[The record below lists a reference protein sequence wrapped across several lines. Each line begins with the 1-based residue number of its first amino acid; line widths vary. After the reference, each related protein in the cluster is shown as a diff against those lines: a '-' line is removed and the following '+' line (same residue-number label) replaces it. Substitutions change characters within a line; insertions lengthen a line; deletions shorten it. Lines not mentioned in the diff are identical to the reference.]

1 MATLFGDDAA
11 PATARAKETPDG
23 LNPEQRAAVRHGE
36 GPLMVVA
43 GAGTGKTRV
52 ITERIRHL
60 LESQPELEGGEILG
74 LTFTDKAAAEM
85 KRRVVASA
93 GERGERVVLG
103 TFHSFCAQMLTER
116 DPDVRTLDR
125 VDHWIL
131 LRRNLPRL
139 RLDRYRRL
147 AEPGQFLGDFVEF
160 FSRCQDEL
168 VSPEDYQ
175 AFADGIAARYGREK
189 AGLAEDERALREEEI
204 ARQQEIARV
213 YRESD
218 SLLRERHSLTFGTQ
232 LMGGVTL
239 LRNDAALLETLRAR
253 YRYILVDE
261 FQDTNIAQLEL
272 LHLLG
277 GERRNLVVVG
287 DHRQAIYRFRGASF
301 GSFTHF
307 LEKYA
312 GHSAAERARVQMP
325 LRRNYRSTRR
335 ILRVANE
342 VERHLVLPAE
352 QPKDFQ
358 DTALIAEKSEGERIR
373 VVTLS
378 SSDEEARWIAS
389 EIERLHR
396 AGARWR
402 SMAVL
407 YRMHT
412 HRERLVAALRESG
425 VPFVI
430 RNLSILDHR
439 LVRDI
444 LAYVRLV
451 SDLGD
456 DVACARVLAAPAWGL
471 EAQDLQRLAERT
483 AKARGG
489 TLWNTIESAQ
499 GELAFDAG
507 RAGLQALVAL
517 VGDLRKRARELPALE
532 WFDEL
537 LGRLEIG
544 VTVSEQDRKYVAR
557 LRQFILEWQPKSET
571 RRLKELAE
579 YLDYFEQANGQ
590 INLEEEHGDAVQLMT
605 VHAAKGL
612 EFDHVFVIHLVHGGF
627 PAREKPHVLEFPA
640 ELMKEQL
647 PSGDFHIQEERRLFY
662 VALTRARDRLTLTTV
677 SHKRSKPSPF
687 LDDILMAPAVQRADL
702 QQLAPERAASE
713 SATPA
718 AAAAGAAQSAGARGA
733 DLFEQERAQSRVGS
747 RIAQWAETYR
757 PPLAEPLPLSASAID
772 TFESCPQKY
781 LFSQQWRIRSGPRAA
796 LSFGNVMHSTI
807 REFVGQLR
815 KGRRLPFEEVA
826 AIYEREWTKAGYE
839 DDYQEQEYKKDGLE
853 QLRAFH
859 ASTIEAPPDVLA
871 QERFFE
877 LPMANR
883 IVLTGRMDQVN
894 RAGAPGEKLI
904 EIVDYKTGRPKTEAQ
919 AKKDLQLSVYALA
932 AREVYGENVARL
944 VFYNVQNNQA
954 VGATRDAKQLGGAEE
969 DVQEVAAEIRAGH
982 FPAKVGY
989 LCKSCEFRLIC
1000 PAHDRGAK
1008 AALEES

>member
-1 MATLFGDDAA
+1 MD
-11 PATARAKETPDG
+11 
-23 LNPEQRAAVRHGE
+23 
-36 GPLMVVA
+36 
-43 GAGTGKTRV
+43 
-52 ITERIRHL
+52 
-60 LESQPELEGGEILG
+60 
-74 LTFTDKAAAEM
+74 
-85 KRRVVASA
+85 
-93 GERGERVVLG
+93 
-103 TFHSFCAQMLTER
+103 
-116 DPDVRTLDR
+116 
-125 VDHWIL
+125 
-131 LRRNLPRL
+131 
-139 RLDRYRRL
+139 
-147 AEPGQFLGDFVEF
+147 F

-168 VSPEDYQ
+168 VSPEQYQ
-175 AFADGIAARYGREK
+175 AYADEKAALYAREK
-189 AGLAEDERALREEEI
+189 AALPEDERALREEEI
-204 ARQQEIARV
+204 ARQHEIARV

-218 SLLRERHSLTFGTQ
+218 ALLRERHLLTFGTQ

-239 LRNDAALLETLRAR
+239 LRNDAALLATLRER

-272 LHLLG
+272 LHLLA

-307 LEKYA
+307 LDAYA
-312 GHSAAERARVQMP
+312 GASPAERASVQMP

-358 DTALIAEKSEGERIR
+358 DTALVAEKSEGGRIR

-378 SSDEEARWIAS
+378 SSDEEARWVAG

-412 HRERLVAALRESG
+412 HRERLVAALTQAR

-471 EAQDLQRLAERT
+471 EAQDLQRLAERA

-489 TLWNTIESAQ
+489 TLWQTIESAQ

-507 RAGLQALVAL
+507 RAGLQELIALVA
-517 VGDLRKRARELPALE
+517 DLRKRARELPALE

-544 VTVSEQDRKYVAR
+544 VTVSDQDRKYVAR

-590 INLEEEHGDAVQLMT
+590 INLEEEHGDVVQLMT

-612 EFDHVFVIHLVHGGF
+612 EFDHVFVIHLVHRGF
-627 PAREKPHVLEFPA
+627 PSGEKPHVLEFPS

-662 VALTRARDRLTLTTV
+662 VALTRARDQLTLTTV
-677 SHKRSKPSPF
+677 SAKRSKPSPF

-702 QQLAPERAASE
+702 QQLAPPRAEEA
-713 SATPA
+713 PA
-718 AAAAGAAQSAGARGA
+718 AAAPDGSRAAE
-733 DLFEQERAQSRVGS
+733 LFEQERAHSRVGS
-747 RIAQWAETYR
+747 RIAQWAEVYR
-757 PPLAEPLPLSASAID
+757 PPLADPLALSASAID

-781 LFSQQWRIRSGPRAA
+781 LFSQLWRIRTGPRAA
-796 LSFGNVMHSTI
+796 LSFGNVMHTTI
-807 REFVGQLR
+807 REFVGHLR
-815 KGRRLPFEEVA
+815 KGRRLPFDEVA
-826 AIYEREWTKAGYE
+826 AIYEREWSKAGYE

-853 QLRAFH
+853 QLRAFY
-859 ASTIEAPPDVLA
+859 ATTIEAPPEVLA
-871 QERFFE
+871 QERAFT
-877 LPMANR
+877 LPLANH

-894 RAGAPGEKLI
+894 RIGASAEKLV
-904 EIVDYKTGRPKTEAQ
+904 EIVDYKTGKPRTEAQ

-932 AREVYGENVARL
+932 AREVFGEQVARL
-944 VFYNVQNNQA
+944 VFHNMQNNQSVA
-954 VGATRDAKQLGGAEE
+954 ATRDAKQLGRAE
-969 DVQEVAAEIRAGH
+969 DGVQEVAAEIRAGQ
-982 FPAKVGY
+982 FPPKVGY
-989 LCKSCEFRLIC
+989 SCKACEFRLIC

>member
-1 MATLFGDDAA
+1 LFDDDAA
-11 PATARAKETPDG
+11 AAPARAQETHDG

-52 ITERIRHL
+52 ITERIRYL

-74 LTFTDKAAAEM
+74 LTFTEKAAAEM
-85 KRRVVASA
+85 KRRVVAAA
-93 GERGERVVLG
+93 GGRGERVVLG

-116 DPDVRTLDR
+116 DPELRTLDR

-175 AFADGIAARYGREK
+175 TFAAAMAARYELEK

-218 SLLRERHSLTFGTQ
+218 SLLRERHLLTFGTQ

-239 LRNDAALLETLRAR
+239 LRNDAALLETLRER

-307 LEKYA
+307 LDEYA
-312 GHSAAERARVQMP
+312 GPSAAERASVQMP

-358 DTALIAEKSEGERIR
+358 DTALVAEKSEGERIR

-378 SSDEEARWIAS
+378 SSDEEARWVAG
-389 EIERLHR
+389 EIQRLHG

-412 HRERLVAALRESG
+412 HRERLVAALKQSG
-425 VPFVI
+425 VPFII

-451 SDLGD
+451 SDLRD

-471 EAQDLQRLAERT
+471 QAQDLQRLAERA

-489 TLWNTIESAQ
+489 SLWDMIESAQ

-507 RAGLQALVAL
+507 RAGLQALMAL
-517 VGDLRKRARELPALE
+517 ISDLRKRARELPALE

-544 VTVSEQDRKYVAR
+544 VSMSAQDRKYVAR

-571 RRLKELAE
+571 RRLKELAQ
-579 YLDYFEQANGQ
+579 YLDYFDQANGQ

-702 QQLAPERAASE
+702 QQLAPEHVPGD
-713 SATPA
+713 PA
-718 AAAAGAAQSAGARGA
+718 AVSEAAARAQDAE
-733 DLFEQERAQSRVGS
+733 LFAEERAHSRVGS

-757 PPLAEPLPLSASAID
+757 PPLSEPLPLSASAIG
-772 TFESCPQKY
+772 TFDSCPQKY
-781 LFSQQWRIRSGPRAA
+781 LFSQMWGIRTGAHAP
-796 LSFGNVMHSTI
+796 LSFGNVMHTTI
-807 REFVGQLR
+807 GAFVGQLR

-826 AIYEREWTKAGYE
+826 AIYDREWSKAGYE

-853 QLRAFH
+853 QLRVFH
-859 ASTIEAPPDVLA
+859 ASTLDAPPEVFA
-871 QERFFE
+871 QERRFE
-877 LPMANR
+877 LPLANR

-894 RAGAPGEKLI
+894 RAGGPGEKLV
-904 EIVDYKTGRPKTEAQ
+904 EIVDYKTGRPKTEAH

-932 AREVYGENVARL
+932 AREVYDEKVARL
-944 VFYNVQNNQA
+944 VFYNMQNNETIF
-954 VGATRDAKQLGGAEE
+954 ATRDAKQLGRAEE
-969 DVQEVAAEIRAGH
+969 DIQEVAAEIRAGH

-989 LCKSCEFRLIC
+989 ACKACEFRLIC

-1008 AALEES
+1008 AAPEDS

>member
-1 MATLFGDDAA
+1 
-11 PATARAKETPDG
+11 
-23 LNPEQRAAVRHGE
+23 
-36 GPLMVVA
+36 
-43 GAGTGKTRV
+43 
-52 ITERIRHL
+52 
-60 LESQPELEGGEILG
+60 
-74 LTFTDKAAAEM
+74 
-85 KRRVVASA
+85 
-93 GERGERVVLG
+93 
-103 TFHSFCAQMLTER
+103 MLTER
-116 DPDVRTLDR
+116 DPELRTLDR

-175 AFADGIAARYGREK
+175 TFAAAMAARYELEK

-218 SLLRERHSLTFGTQ
+218 SLLRERHLLTFGTQ

-239 LRNDAALLETLRAR
+239 LRNDAALLETLRER

-307 LEKYA
+307 LDEYA
-312 GHSAAERARVQMP
+312 GPSAAERASVQMP

-358 DTALIAEKSEGERIR
+358 DTALVAEKSEGERIR

-378 SSDEEARWIAS
+378 SSDEEARWVAG
-389 EIERLHR
+389 EIQRLR
-396 AGARWR
+396 SAGARWR

-412 HRERLVAALRESG
+412 HRERLVAALKQSG
-425 VPFVI
+425 VPFII

-451 SDLGD
+451 SDLRD

-471 EAQDLQRLAERT
+471 QAQDLQRLAERA

-489 TLWNTIESAQ
+489 SLWDMIESAQ

-507 RAGLQALVAL
+507 RAGLQALMAL
-517 VGDLRKRARELPALE
+517 ISDLRKRARELPALE

-544 VTVSEQDRKYVAR
+544 VSVSDQDRKYVAR

-571 RRLKELAE
+571 RRLKELAQ
-579 YLDYFEQANGQ
+579 YLDYFDQANGQ

-702 QQLAPERAASE
+702 QQLAPEHVPGD
-713 SATPA
+713 PA
-718 AAAAGAAQSAGARGA
+718 AVSEAAARAQDAE
-733 DLFEQERAQSRVGS
+733 LFAEERAHSRVGS

-757 PPLAEPLPLSASAID
+757 PPLSEPLPLSASAIG

-781 LFSQQWRIRSGPRAA
+781 LFTQLWGIRTGPRAA
-796 LSFGNVMHSTI
+796 LSFGNVMHTTI
-807 REFVGQLR
+807 GAFVGQLR

-826 AIYEREWTKAGYE
+826 AIYDREWSKAGYE

-859 ASTIEAPPDVLA
+859 ASTLDAPPEVFA
-871 QERFFE
+871 QERRFE
-877 LPMANR
+877 LPLANR

-894 RAGAPGEKLI
+894 RAGGPGEKLV
-904 EIVDYKTGRPKTEAQ
+904 EIVDYKTGRPKTEAH

-932 AREVYGENVARL
+932 AREVYDEKVARL
-944 VFYNVQNNQA
+944 VFYNMQNNETIF
-954 VGATRDAKQLGGAEE
+954 ATRDAKQLGRAEE
-969 DVQEVAAEIRAGH
+969 DIQEVAAEIRAGH

-989 LCKSCEFRLIC
+989 ACKACEFRLIC

-1008 AALEES
+1008 AAPEDS

>member
-1 MATLFGDDAA
+1 MAKLFDDDAA
-11 PATARAKETPDG
+11 PARAGARAQETHDG

-52 ITERIRHL
+52 ITERIRYL
-60 LESQPELEGGEILG
+60 LETQPELDGSEILG
-74 LTFTDKAAAEM
+74 LTFTEKAAAEM

-93 GERGERVVLG
+93 GERGERVALG
-103 TFHSFCAQMLTER
+103 TFHSFCAQLLTER
-116 DPDVRTLDR
+116 DPELRTLDR

-139 RLDRYRRL
+139 ALDRFRKL
-147 AEPGQFLGDFVEF
+147 AEPGWFLNDFVDF

-175 AFADGIAARYGREK
+175 AYADMIAADYARDKTTVPE
-189 AGLAEDERALREEEI
+189 EDRPLREEEI

-218 SLLRERHSLTFGTQ
+218 NLLRERHLLTFGTQ

-239 LRNDAALLETLRAR
+239 LRNDPALLAALRVR

-272 LHLLG
+272 LHLLC

-312 GHSAAERARVQMP
+312 GASDEERARVQMP
-325 LRRNYRSTRR
+325 LRRNYRSTKR

-358 DTALIAEKSEGERIR
+358 DTALVAEKSDGEKIR
-373 VVTLS
+373 VVTLAS
-378 SSDEEARWIAS
+378 ADEEANWIAT
-389 EIERLHR
+389 EIDRLHR

-402 SMAVL
+402 AMAVL

-412 HRERLVAALRESG
+412 HRERLVTALRERG
-425 VPFVI
+425 IPFVI
-430 RNLSILDHR
+430 RNLSIMDHR

-444 LAYVRLV
+444 LAYIRLV
-451 SDLGD
+451 ADLRD

-471 EAQDLQRLAERT
+471 EAQDLQRLVER
-483 AKARGG
+483 AGKARG
-489 TLWNTIESAQ
+489 TALWDVIESAQ
-499 GELAFDAG
+499 GELAFDRG
-507 RAGLQALVAL
+507 RAGLQEL
-517 VGDLRKRARELPALE
+517 VGLITDLRKRSRGLPALE

-544 VTVSEQDRKYVAR
+544 VAVSEQDRKYVAR
-557 LRQFILEWQPKSET
+557 LRQFISEWQPKSET

-579 YLDYFEQANGQ
+579 YLDYFDQANGQ
-590 INLEEEHGDAVQLMT
+590 INLDEEHGDAVQLMT

-627 PAREKPHVLEFPA
+627 PAREKPHVLEFPKD
-640 ELMKEQL
+640 LMKEQL
-647 PSGDFHIQEERRLFY
+647 PSGDFHILEERRLFY

-677 SHKRSKPSPF
+677 SAKRSKPSPF

-702 QQLAPERAASE
+702 QQLAPERATE
-713 SATPA
+713 KPA
-718 AAAAGAAQSAGARGA
+718 AAPAAESGGAE
-733 DLFEQERAQSRVGS
+733 LFAEERAHSRVGS
-747 RIAQWAETYR
+747 RIGQWAETYR
-757 PPLAEPLPLSASAID
+757 PALEDPLPLSASAIS
-772 TFESCPQKY
+772 TFDSCPQKY
-781 LFSQQWRIRSGPRAA
+781 LFSNMWGIRTGPHAP
-796 LSFGNVMHSTI
+796 LSFGNVMHTTI
-807 REFVGQLR
+807 GEFVRELR

-826 AIYEREWTKAGYE
+826 AIYEREWTSAGFE
-839 DDYQEQEYKKDGLE
+839 DTYQENEYKKDGLK

-859 ASTIEAPPDVLA
+859 ASTLDSPPDVFA
-871 QERFFE
+871 QERRFE
-877 LPMANR
+877 LPFANR

-894 RAGAPGEKLI
+894 RAGAAGEKII
-904 EIVDYKTGRPKTEAQ
+904 EIVDYKTGKPKTDTQ

-932 AREVYGENVARL
+932 AREVFGEQVARL
-944 VFYNVQNNQA
+944 IFYNMQDNKFVA
-954 VGATRDAKQLGGAEE
+954 ATRDTKQLARAEE
-969 DVQEVAAEIRAGH
+969 EIQEVAAEIRAGN
-982 FPAKVGY
+982 FPVKMGY
-989 LCKSCEFRLIC
+989 ACKACEFRLIC

-1008 AALEES
+1008 AAAEEE

>member
-1 MATLFGDDAA
+1 MSKLFDDDAA
-11 PATARAKETPDG
+11 PAHAQEKHDG

-60 LESQPELEGGEILG
+60 LETQPELDGGEILG
-74 LTFTDKAAAEM
+74 LTFTEKAAGEM
-85 KRRVVASA
+85 KRRVVAAA

-116 DPDVRTLDR
+116 DPEIRTLDK

-139 RLDRYRRL
+139 ALDRYRRL
-147 AEPGQFLGDFVEF
+147 AEPGWFLNDFVDF
-160 FSRCQDEL
+160 LSRCQDEL

-175 AFADGIAARYGREK
+175 AFADAMAARYAQEK
-189 AGLAEDERALREEEI
+189 AGLENDERKLREEEI
-204 ARQQEIARV
+204 AKQQEIARV
-213 YRESD
+213 YRESEA
-218 SLLRERHSLTFGTQ
+218 LLRERRLLTFGTQ

-239 LRNDAALLETLRAR
+239 LRNDPELLATLRAR

-272 LHLLG
+272 LHLLA
-277 GERRNLVVVG
+277 GERRNLLVVG

-301 GSFTHF
+301 GSFAHF
-307 LEKYA
+307 LDKYA
-312 GHSAAERARVQMP
+312 GASPAERARVQMP

-342 VERHLVLPAE
+342 VERHLVMPAE

-358 DTALIAEKSEGERIR
+358 DTSLVAEKSDGERIR
-373 VVTLS
+373 VVTLAS
-378 SSDEEARWIAS
+378 ADEEARWIAA
-389 EIERLHR
+389 EIARLHG

-412 HRERLVAALRESG
+412 HRERLVAALKARG

-444 LAYVRLV
+444 LAYVRLTA
-451 SDLGD
+451 DLRD

-471 EAQDLQRLAERT
+471 EAQDLQRLAERVD
-483 AKARGG
+483 KAHGG
-489 TLWNTIESAQ
+489 SLWDTIESAQ

-507 RAGLQALVAL
+507 GAGLKALVAL
-517 VGDLRKRARELPALE
+517 MKDLRTRARELPALE

-544 VTVSEQDRKYVAR
+544 VAVSEQDRKYVAR
-557 LRQFILEWQPKSET
+557 LRQFIFEWQPKSET
-571 RRLKELAE
+571 RRLRELAE

-612 EFDHVFVIHLVHGGF
+612 EFDHVFVIHLVHRGF
-627 PAREKPHVLEFPA
+627 PSGEKPHVLEFPK

-662 VALTRARDRLTLTTV
+662 VALTRARERLTLTTV
-677 SHKRSKPSPF
+677 VAKRSKPSPF
-687 LDDILMAPAVQRADL
+687 LDDILMAAAVQRADV
-702 QQLAPERAASE
+702 QQIAPERAAE
-713 SATPA
+713 SAATPA
-718 AAAAGAAQSAGARGA
+718 AAAGEGEAGGAA
-733 DLFEQERAQSRVGS
+733 LFEQERARSLVGSRVG
-747 RIAQWAETYR
+747 QWAETYR
-757 PPLAEPLPLSASAID
+757 PPLADPLALSASAID
-772 TFESCPQKY
+772 TFETCPQKY
-781 LFSQQWRIRSGPRAA
+781 LFSQMWRIRTGARAA
-796 LSFGNVMHSTI
+796 LSFGNVMHATI
-807 REFVGQLR
+807 REFVNQLR

-826 AIYEREWTKAGYE
+826 AIYEREWTSAGYE
-839 DDYQEQEYKKDGLE
+839 DTYQEQEYKKDGLA

-859 ASTIEAPPDVLA
+859 ESTLAAPPDVLA
-871 QERFFE
+871 QERVFT
-877 LPMANR
+877 LPLANR
-883 IVLTGRMDQVN
+883 VVLTGRMDQVN
-894 RAGAPGEKLI
+894 RAGGPAEKLV
-904 EIVDYKTGRPKTEAQ
+904 EIVDYKTGRPKTDAQ

-932 AREVYGENVARL
+932 AREVYGEAVARL
-944 VFYNVQNNQA
+944 VFYNVQNNEA
-954 VGATRDAKQLGGAEE
+954 VGATRDAKQLGRAEE
-969 DVQEVAAEIRAGH
+969 DVQEVAAEIRAGN

-989 LCKSCEFRLIC
+989 PCKACEFRLIC

-1008 AALEES
+1008 AALEEE

>member
-1 MATLFGDDAA
+1 MATLFDDDAA
-11 PATARAKETPDG
+11 AAPARAQETHDG

-52 ITERIRHL
+52 ITERIRYL

-74 LTFTDKAAAEM
+74 LTFTEKAAAEM
-85 KRRVVASA
+85 KRRVVAAA
-93 GERGERVVLG
+93 GGRGERVVLG

-116 DPDVRTLDR
+116 DPELRTLDR

-175 AFADGIAARYGREK
+175 TFAAAMAARYELEK

-218 SLLRERHSLTFGTQ
+218 SLLRERHLLTFGTQ

-239 LRNDAALLETLRAR
+239 LRNDAALLETLRER

-307 LEKYA
+307 LDEYA
-312 GHSAAERARVQMP
+312 GPSAAERASVQMP

-358 DTALIAEKSEGERIR
+358 DTALVAEKSEGERIR

-378 SSDEEARWIAS
+378 SSDEEARWVAG
-389 EIERLHR
+389 EIQRLHG

-412 HRERLVAALRESG
+412 HRERLVAALKQSG
-425 VPFVI
+425 VPFII

-451 SDLGD
+451 SDLRD

-471 EAQDLQRLAERT
+471 QAQDLQRLAERA

-489 TLWNTIESAQ
+489 SLWDMIESAQ

-507 RAGLQALVAL
+507 RAGLQALMAL
-517 VGDLRKRARELPALE
+517 ISDLRKRARELPALE

-544 VTVSEQDRKYVAR
+544 VSMSAQDRKYVAR

-571 RRLKELAE
+571 RRLKELAQ
-579 YLDYFEQANGQ
+579 YLDYFDQANGQ

-702 QQLAPERAASE
+702 QQLAPEHVPGD
-713 SATPA
+713 PA
-718 AAAAGAAQSAGARGA
+718 AVSEAAARAQDAE
-733 DLFEQERAQSRVGS
+733 LFAEERAHSRVGS

-757 PPLAEPLPLSASAID
+757 PPLSEPLPLSASAIG
-772 TFESCPQKY
+772 TFDSCPQKY
-781 LFSQQWRIRSGPRAA
+781 LFSQMWGIRTGAHAP
-796 LSFGNVMHSTI
+796 LSFGNVMHTTI
-807 REFVGQLR
+807 GAFVGQLR

-826 AIYEREWTKAGYE
+826 AIYDREWSKAGYE

-853 QLRAFH
+853 QLRVFH
-859 ASTIEAPPDVLA
+859 ASTLDAPPEVFA
-871 QERFFE
+871 QERRFE
-877 LPMANR
+877 LPLANR

-894 RAGAPGEKLI
+894 RAGGPGEKLV
-904 EIVDYKTGRPKTEAQ
+904 EIVDYKTGRPKTEAH

-932 AREVYGENVARL
+932 AREVYDEKVARL
-944 VFYNVQNNQA
+944 VFYNMQNNETIF
-954 VGATRDAKQLGGAEE
+954 ATRDAKQLGRAEE
-969 DVQEVAAEIRAGH
+969 DIQEVAAEIRAGH

-989 LCKSCEFRLIC
+989 ACKACEFRLIC

-1008 AALEES
+1008 AAPEDS

>member
-1 MATLFGDDAA
+1 MATLFDNDADS
-11 PATARAKETPDG
+11 ARAAERSHDG
-23 LNPEQRAAVRHGE
+23 LNSEQRAAVRHGE

-74 LTFTDKAAAEM
+74 LTFTEKAAGEM
-85 KRRVVASA
+85 KRRVVAAA

-103 TFHSFCAQMLTER
+103 TFHSFCAQMLAER
-116 DPDVRTLDR
+116 DPELRTLEK

-139 RLDRYRRL
+139 ALDRYRRL
-147 AEPGQFLGDFVEF
+147 AEPGQFLGDFVDF
-160 FSRCQDEL
+160 LSRCQDEL

-175 AFADGIAARYGREK
+175 AFADAMAARYAREK
-189 AGLAEDERALREEEI
+189 TDLEQDERKLREDDI

-218 SLLRERHSLTFGTQ
+218 ALLRERRLLTFGTQ
-232 LMGGVTL
+232 LMGAVTL
-239 LRNDAALLETLRAR
+239 LRNDPELLASLRER

-301 GSFTHF
+301 GSFAHF
-307 LEKYA
+307 LDKYA
-312 GHSAAERARVQMP
+312 GASPAERARVQMP

-342 VERHLVLPAE
+342 VEHHLVMPAE

-358 DTALIAEKSEGERIR
+358 DTALVAEKSDGERIR
-373 VVTLS
+373 VVTLTS
-378 SSDEEARWIAS
+378 ADEEARWIAA
-389 EIERLHR
+389 EIARLHG

-412 HRERLVAALRESG
+412 HRERLVAALKAAG

-430 RNLSILDHR
+430 RNLSIMDHR

-444 LAYVRLV
+444 LAYVRLAA
-451 SDLGD
+451 DLRD

-471 EAQDLQRLAERT
+471 EAQDLQRLAERVD
-483 AKARGG
+483 KAHGG
-489 TLWNTIESAQ
+489 SLWDTIESVQ

-517 VGDLRKRARELPALE
+517 MGDLRKRSRELPALE

-544 VTVSEQDRKYVAR
+544 VAVSDQDRKYVAR
-557 LRQFILEWQPKSET
+557 LRQFIFEWQPKSET
-571 RRLKELAE
+571 RRLRELAE

-612 EFDHVFVIHLVHGGF
+612 EFDHVFVIRLVHGGF
-627 PAREKPHVLEFPA
+627 PAREKPRVLEFPH

-662 VALTRARDRLTLTTV
+662 VALTRARERLTLTTV
-677 SHKRSKPSPF
+677 AAKRSKPSPF
-687 LDDILMAPAVQRADL
+687 LDDILMAAAVQRADV
-702 QQLAPERAASE
+702 QQLAPARVAE
-713 SATPA
+713 SPEPA
-718 AAAAGAAQSAGARGA
+718 ADAANHAGGAE
-733 DLFEQERAQSRVGS
+733 LFAEERAQSRVGS
-747 RIAQWAETYR
+747 RIGRWAETYR
-757 PPLAEPLPLSASAID
+757 PPLADPLALSASAID
-772 TFESCPQKY
+772 TFETCPQKY
-781 LFSQQWRIRSGPRAA
+781 LFSQLWRIRTGPRAA
-796 LSFGNVMHSTI
+796 LSFGNVMHATI
-807 REFVGQLR
+807 REFVNQLR

-826 AIYEREWTKAGYE
+826 AIYEREWTRAGYE
-839 DDYQEQEYKKDGLE
+839 DDYQEQEYKKDGLA

-859 ASTIEAPPDVLA
+859 ASTLAAPPDVLA
-871 QERFFE
+871 QERVFA
-877 LPMANR
+877 LPLANR
-883 IVLTGRMDQVN
+883 IMLTGRMDQVN
-894 RAGAPGEKLI
+894 RAGAPGEKLV
-904 EIVDYKTGRPKTEAQ
+904 EIVDYKTGKPKTEAQ

-944 VFYNVQNNQA
+944 IFYNVQNNES
-954 VGATRDAKQLGGAEE
+954 VGTTRDAKQLGRAEE

-982 FPAKVGY
+982 FPAKLGY
-989 LCKSCEFRLIC
+989 ACKACEFRLIC

-1008 AALEES
+1008 AALEEA

>member
-1 MATLFGDDAA
+1 MATLFDDDAA
-11 PATARAKETPDG
+11 AAPARAQETHDG

-52 ITERIRHL
+52 ITERIRYL

-74 LTFTDKAAAEM
+74 LTFTEKAAAEM
-85 KRRVVASA
+85 KRRVVAVA

-116 DPDVRTLDR
+116 DPELRTLDR

-175 AFADGIAARYGREK
+175 TFAAAMAARYEREK

-218 SLLRERHSLTFGTQ
+218 SLLRERHLLTFGTQ
-232 LMGGVTL
+232 LMGGVAL

-307 LEKYA
+307 LDEYA
-312 GHSAAERARVQMP
+312 GPSAAERASVQMP

-358 DTALIAEKSEGERIR
+358 DTALVAEKSEGERIR

-378 SSDEEARWIAS
+378 SSDEEARWVAG
-389 EIERLHR
+389 EIQRLHG

-412 HRERLVAALRESG
+412 HRERLVAALKQSG
-425 VPFVI
+425 VPFII

-451 SDLGD
+451 SDLRD

-471 EAQDLQRLAERT
+471 EAQDLQRLAERA

-489 TLWNTIESAQ
+489 SLWDMIESAQ

-507 RAGLQALVAL
+507 RAGLQALMAL
-517 VGDLRKRARELPALE
+517 ISDLRKRARELPALE

-544 VTVSEQDRKYVAR
+544 VSVSDQDRKYVAR

-571 RRLKELAE
+571 RRLKELAQ
-579 YLDYFEQANGQ
+579 YLDYFDQANGQ

-702 QQLAPERAASE
+702 QQLAPEHVPGDPAAV
-713 SATPA
+713 A
-718 AAAAGAAQSAGARGA
+718 AAAAGAQGSE
-733 DLFEQERAQSRVGS
+733 LFAEERAHSRVGS

-757 PPLAEPLPLSASAID
+757 PPLSEPLPLSASAIG

-781 LFSQQWRIRSGPRAA
+781 LFTQLWGIRTGPRAA
-796 LSFGNVMHSTI
+796 LSFGNVMHTTI
-807 REFVGQLR
+807 GAFVGQLR

-826 AIYEREWTKAGYE
+826 AIYDREWSKAGYE

-859 ASTIEAPPDVLA
+859 ASTLDAPPEVFA
-871 QERFFE
+871 QERRFE
-877 LPMANR
+877 LPLANR

-894 RAGAPGEKLI
+894 RVGAPGEKLV
-904 EIVDYKTGRPKTEAQ
+904 EIVDYKTGRPKTEAH

-932 AREVYGENVARL
+932 AREVYDEKVARL
-944 VFYNVQNNQA
+944 VFYNMQNNETIF
-954 VGATRDAKQLGGAEE
+954 ATRDAKQLGRAEE
-969 DVQEVAAEIRAGH
+969 DIQEVAAEIRAGH

-989 LCKSCEFRLIC
+989 ACKACEFRLIC

-1008 AALEES
+1008 AAPEDS

>member
-1 MATLFGDDAA
+1 MATLFDDDAA
-11 PATARAKETPDG
+11 AAPARAPETHDG
-23 LNPEQRAAVRHGE
+23 LNPEQRAAVRHGA

-52 ITERIRHL
+52 ITERIRYL

-74 LTFTDKAAAEM
+74 LTFTEKAAAEM
-85 KRRVVASA
+85 KRRVVAA
-93 GERGERVVLG
+93 TGERGERVVLG

-116 DPDVRTLDR
+116 DPELRTLDR

-139 RLDRYRRL
+139 GLDRYRRL

-168 VSPEDYQ
+168 VSPEEYQ
-175 AFADGIAARYGREK
+175 AFAAEMAARYELEK
-189 AGLAEDERALREEEI
+189 ASLTEDERALREEEI

-218 SLLRERHSLTFGTQ
+218 RLLRERHLLTFGTQ

-239 LRNDAALLETLRAR
+239 LRNDAALLETLRER

-307 LEKYA
+307 LDKYA
-312 GHSAAERARVQMP
+312 GPSAAERASVQMP

-358 DTALIAEKSEGERIR
+358 DTSLVAEKSEGERIR

-378 SSDEEARWIAS
+378 SSDEEARWVAE
-389 EIERLHR
+389 EIERLHA

-412 HRERLVAALRESG
+412 HRERLVATLKQSG
-425 VPFVI
+425 VPFII

-451 SDLGD
+451 SDLRD

-471 EAQDLQRLAERT
+471 EAQDLQRLAERA

-489 TLWNTIESAQ
+489 SLWDMIESAQ

-507 RAGLQALVAL
+507 RAGLQALMAL
-517 VGDLRKRARELPALE
+517 ISDLRKRARELPALE

-544 VTVSEQDRKYVAR
+544 VSVSDQDRKYVAR
-557 LRQFILEWQPKSET
+557 LRQFVLEWQPKSET
-571 RRLKELAE
+571 RRLKELAQ
-579 YLDYFEQANGQ
+579 YLDYFDQANGQ

-647 PSGDFHIQEERRLFY
+647 PAGDFHIQEERRLFY

-702 QQLAPERAASE
+702 QQLAPERTASE
-713 SATPA
+713 SAAPPA
-718 AAAAGAAQSAGARGA
+718 AADGAQDAE
-733 DLFEQERAQSRVGS
+733 LFAEERAQSRVGS

-757 PPLAEPLPLSASAID
+757 PPLSEPLPLSASAIG

-781 LFSQQWRIRSGPRAA
+781 LFTQLWGIRTGPRAA
-796 LSFGNVMHSTI
+796 LSFGNVMHTTI
-807 REFVGQLR
+807 GAFVGQLR

-826 AIYEREWTKAGYE
+826 AIYEREWSKAGYE

-859 ASTIEAPPDVLA
+859 ASTLDAPPEVFA
-871 QERFFE
+871 QERRFE
-877 LPMANR
+877 LPLANR

-894 RAGAPGEKLI
+894 RVGAPGEKLV
-904 EIVDYKTGRPKTEAQ
+904 EIVDYKTGRPKTEAH
-919 AKKDLQLSVYALA
+919 ARKDLQLSVYALA
-932 AREVYGENVARL
+932 AREVYDEKVARL
-944 VFYNVQNNQA
+944 VFYNMQNNETIL
-954 VGATRDAKQLGGAEE
+954 ATRDAKQLGRAEE
-969 DVQEVAAEIRAGH
+969 DIQEVATEIRAGH

-989 LCKSCEFRLIC
+989 ACKACEFRLIC

-1008 AALEES
+1008 AAPEES

>member
-1 MATLFGDDAA
+1 MATLFDEPKGKPESKPSHAS
-11 PATARAKETPDG
+11 DG

-60 LESQPELEGGEILG
+60 LESHAELEGGEILG
-74 LTFTDKAAAEM
+74 LTFTEKAAAEM
-85 KRRVVASA
+85 KRRVVATA

-103 TFHSFCAQMLTER
+103 TFHSFCAQMLLER
-116 DPDVRTLDR
+116 EPDLRTLDK

-147 AEPGQFLGDFVEF
+147 AEPGQFLADFVEF

-168 VSPEDYQ
+168 VSPEEYQ
-175 AFADGIAARYGREK
+175 RYADEIGARYATEK
-189 AGLAEDERALREEEI
+189 AGLAEDERALREEEV

-218 SLLRERHSLTFGTQ
+218 ALLRERRLLTFGTQ

-239 LRNDAALLETLRAR
+239 LRTDAELLATLSAR
-253 YRYILVDE
+253 YQYILVDE

-272 LHLLG
+272 LWLLG

-307 LEKYA
+307 LNAYA
-312 GHSAAERARVQMP
+312 GASPEERARVQLP
-325 LRRNYRSTRR
+325 LRRNYRSTQR
-335 ILRVANE
+335 ILRVANQ

-358 DTALIAEKSEGERIR
+358 EAGLLAEKPEGERIR
-373 VVTLS
+373 VVTLAS
-378 SSDEEARWIAS
+378 SEEEARWVAA

-412 HRERLVAALRESG
+412 HREHLVAALERSG

-430 RNLSILDHR
+430 RNLSILNHR

-451 SDLGD
+451 SDLRD
-456 DVACARVLAAPAWGL
+456 DVACTRVLAAPAWGL
-471 EAQDLQRLAERT
+471 AAQDLQRLAERVD
-483 AKARGG
+483 KAHGG
-489 TLWNTIESAQ
+489 SLWDTIEAAQ

-507 RAGLQALVAL
+507 RDGLKELTALVAN
-517 VGDLRKRARELPALE
+517 LRRRAHELPALE

-537 LGRLEIG
+537 LGHLDIG
-544 VTVSEQDRKYVAR
+544 VAAADEDRKYVAR
-557 LRQFILEWQPKSET
+557 LRQFVFDWQPKSET

-579 YLDYFEQANGQ
+579 YLDFFEQANGQ
-590 INLEEEHGDAVQLMT
+590 INLEEESGNAVQLMT
-605 VHAAKGL
+605 VHSAKGL
-612 EFDHVFVIHLVHGGF
+612 EFDHVFVIRLVHNGF

-640 ELMKEQL
+640 ELMKEQQ

-677 SHKRSKPSPF
+677 SNKRAKPSPF
-687 LDDILMAPAVQRADL
+687 LDDILMAPHVQRTDL
-702 QQLAPERAASE
+702 QQLAPDRVPEG
-713 SATPA
+713 PA
-718 AAAAGAAQSAGARGA
+718 AQAGTGSRGSAGAE
-733 DLFEQERAQSRVGS
+733 LFAQERGRSRVGS
-747 RIAQWAETYR
+747 RIGQWAETYR
-757 PPLAEPLPLSASAID
+757 PPVANPLPLSASAIG
-772 TFESCPQKY
+772 TFDSCAQKY
-781 LFSQQWRIRSGPRAA
+781 LFSQVWQIRTGPRAA
-796 LSFGNVMHSTI
+796 LSFGNVMHTTI
-807 REFVGQLR
+807 REFLNHLR
-815 KGRRLPFEEVA
+815 KGRRVPFEEVA
-826 AIYEREWTKAGYE
+826 AIYEREWTSAGYE
-839 DDYQEQEYKKDGLE
+839 DSYQEQEYKKDGLE
-853 QLRAFH
+853 QLRAFYQS
-859 ASTIEAPPDVLA
+859 AIEAPPEVAA
-871 QERFFE
+871 QERRFE

-883 IVLTGRMDQVN
+883 VVLTGRMDQVN
-894 RAGAPGEKLI
+894 RVGAAAERLV
-904 EIVDYKTGRPKTEAQ
+904 EIVDYKTGKPKTEAH

-932 AREVYGENVARL
+932 AREVFGEQVARL
-944 VFYNVQNNQA
+944 IFYNVQNNESIA
-954 VGATRDAKQLGGAEE
+954 TTRDAKQLARAEE
-969 DVQEVAAEIRAGH
+969 SVQEVAAEIRAGN
-982 FPAKVGY
+982 FPPSVGFA
-989 LCKSCEFRLIC
+989 CKACEFRLIC

>member
-1 MATLFGDDAA
+1 MATLFDDDAA
-11 PATARAKETPDG
+11 AAPARAPETHDG
-23 LNPEQRAAVRHGE
+23 LNPDQRAAVRHGG

-52 ITERIRHL
+52 ITERIRYL

-74 LTFTDKAAAEM
+74 LTFTEKAAAEM
-85 KRRVVASA
+85 KRRVVAAA

-116 DPDVRTLDR
+116 DPELRTLDR

-139 RLDRYRRL
+139 GLDRYRRL

-175 AFADGIAARYGREK
+175 SFAAAMAARYELEK

-218 SLLRERHSLTFGTQ
+218 SLLRERHLLTFGTQ

-239 LRNDAALLETLRAR
+239 LRNDTALLETLRAR

-307 LEKYA
+307 LDEYA
-312 GHSAAERARVQMP
+312 GPSAAERASVQMP

-358 DTALIAEKSEGERIR
+358 DTSLVAEKSEGERIR
-373 VVTLS
+373 VITLS
-378 SSDEEARWIAS
+378 SSDEEARWVAG
-389 EIERLHR
+389 EIQRLHG

-412 HRERLVAALRESG
+412 HRERLVAALKQSG
-425 VPFVI
+425 VPFII

-451 SDLGD
+451 SDLRD

-471 EAQDLQRLAERT
+471 QAQDLQRLAERA

-489 TLWNTIESAQ
+489 SLWDMIESAQ

-507 RAGLQALVAL
+507 REGLQALMAL
-517 VGDLRKRARELPALE
+517 ISDLRKRARELPALE

-544 VTVSEQDRKYVAR
+544 VSVSDQDRKYVAR
-557 LRQFILEWQPKSET
+557 LRQFVLEWQPKSET
-571 RRLKELAE
+571 RRLKELAQ
-579 YLDYFEQANGQ
+579 YLDYFDQANGQ

-702 QQLAPERAASE
+702 QQLAPEHVPGD
-713 SATPA
+713 PA
-718 AAAAGAAQSAGARGA
+718 AVSEAAAGTQDSE
-733 DLFEQERAQSRVGS
+733 LFAEERAQSRVGS

-757 PPLAEPLPLSASAID
+757 PALSEPLPLSASAIG
-772 TFESCPQKY
+772 TFDSCPQKY
-781 LFSQQWRIRSGPRAA
+781 LFSQMWGIRTGAHAP
-796 LSFGNVMHSTI
+796 LSFGNVMHTTI
-807 REFVGQLR
+807 GAFVGQLR

-826 AIYEREWTKAGYE
+826 AIYDREWSKAGYE

-859 ASTIEAPPDVLA
+859 ASTLEAPPEVFA
-871 QERFFE
+871 QERRFE
-877 LPMANR
+877 LPLANR

-894 RAGAPGEKLI
+894 RAGGPGEKLV
-904 EIVDYKTGRPKTEAQ
+904 EIVDYKTGRPKTEAH

-932 AREVYGENVARL
+932 AREVYDEKVARL
-944 VFYNVQNNQA
+944 VFYNMQNNETIF
-954 VGATRDAKQLGGAEE
+954 ATRDAKQLGRAEE
-969 DVQEVAAEIRAGH
+969 DIQEVAAEIRAGH

-989 LCKSCEFRLIC
+989 ACKACEFRLIC

-1008 AALEES
+1008 AAPEDS